1 MKDIATA
8 TIRDGQVDDVNV
20 ETNPIQSEIDA
31 IAAVIRALE
40 TLPRRDAER
49 VIRYVGDRYGMTVQ
63 KSLLHGLVTS

>member
-8 TIRDGQVDDVNV
+8 TIRDGQVEDVNV

-40 TLPRRDAER
+40 TLPKRDAER
-49 VIRYVGDRYGMTVQ
+49 VIRYVADRYGMTAT
-63 KSLLHGLVTS
+63 KSILGALAVS